1 MLILAFAYVRA
12 RLPFVYATAIGA
24 AMIVY
29 YNAISIWFIDD
40 APLDVWFADH
50 LLVGFAIA
58 GMAAAYGLE
67 RGARL
72 LYLRERQLDAERQRS
87 DDLLRNALP
96 QAIVDRLNALPG
108 ESQAPLIAD
117 GLSEVSVL
125 FADLVGS
132 TGHAGATL
140 PGELVTILDDVFRR
154 FDAVAAELGMEKIKT
169 VGDAY
174 MAVAHGAPMQVRV
187 GIASGPAVAGV
198 IGREG
203 FAYDLWGDTVNLA
216 SRLES
221 HGEPGR
227 ILVSEATAA
236 ALDGYALD
244 GPHRVDLKGK
254 GPTPAWFL
262 LGRA

>member
-1 MLILAFAYVRA
+1 
-12 RLPFVYATAIGA
+12 
-24 AMIVY
+24 
-29 YNAISIWFIDD
+29 
-40 APLDVWFADH
+40 
-50 LLVGFAIA
+50 
-58 GMAAAYGLE
+58 
-67 RGARL
+67 
-72 LYLRERQLDAERQRS
+72 
-87 DDLLRNALP
+87 
-96 QAIVDRLNALPG
+96 
-108 ESQAPLIAD
+108 
-117 GLSEVSVL
+117 
-125 FADLVGS
+125 
-132 TGHAGATL
+132 
-140 PGELVTILDDVFRR
+140 
-154 FDAVAAELGMEKIKT
+154 
-169 VGDAY
+169 
-174 MAVAHGAPMQVRV
+174 MQVRV